1 MNNYVPMNMIPFI
14 AKMNNASKVKPE
26 PSPAPIN
33 PHDLLNKVVTLDF
46 GEAYKTSVYGEDV
59 YMLPIDAEQ
68 FMRIRNM
75 AEEVRTN
82 LPSFKLRFE
91 GKDYVI
97 ISYESLGDTSLDN
110 LVDIDMDDASMTEHN
125 TFDYIVQETDSETGD
140 SWVVLHLKNE

>member
-14 AKMNNASKVKPE
+14 AKMDNASKVKPE
-26 PSPAPIN
+26 PSPAPFN

-59 YMLPIDAEQ
+59 YMLPIEPEQ
-68 FMRIRNM
+68 FMIIRNM
-75 AEEVRTN
+75 AEEVQTN